1 MEHTFD
7 NSKEVEAFRGQL
19 TARSIEYVEE
29 VTFRG
34 CYTRNNWTN
43 YTLSTYIQPSG
54 NKPIIR
60 KRSSQKL
67 QIHNHTQIVVMTE
80 NAKLGSYGG
89 SWTPTVDIT
98 KYWDFMRCE
107 GVLRDTQEDEENCLS
122 NATYRVNF
130 YGVKKRR
137 IMNKTRRFPKDGLYV
152 ILSHGAIAQYYDN
165 VVAEALR
172 QTLIHQVPITYE
184 EQNRVYRSLRALE
197 EILVTPIPSEAFSS
211 MFKQESFEAFYGL
224 RLASFSV
231 FGLACYKYLRDR
243 NN

>member
-1 MEHTFD
+1 MSAIFPPCKEQLVYLINNYDLVLGILMEHTFD

-34 CYTRNNWTN
+34 CYIRNNWTN

-67 QIHNHTQIVVMTE
+67 QIYNHTQILVMTE

-122 NATYRVNF
+122 NAPYRVNF
-130 YGVKKRR
+130 Y
-137 IMNKTRRFPKDGLYV
+137 
-152 ILSHGAIAQYYDN
+152 
-165 VVAEALR
+165 
-172 QTLIHQVPITYE
+172 VPITYE

-211 MFKQESFEAFYGL
+211 MFKQESFQAFYGL
-224 RLASFSV
+224 RWTHETIS
-231 FGLACYKYLRDR
+231 
-243 NN
+243 